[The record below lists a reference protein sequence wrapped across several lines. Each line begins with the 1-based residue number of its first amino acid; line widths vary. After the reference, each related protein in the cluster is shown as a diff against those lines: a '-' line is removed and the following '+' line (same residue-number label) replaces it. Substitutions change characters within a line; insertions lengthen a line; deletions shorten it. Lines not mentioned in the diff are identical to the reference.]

1 MTVEAAE
8 MLSAIGVAT
17 LILCGIA
24 ILLASIGIAIEE
36 SSQKVKF
43 WRLIW
48 RKFRAKY
55 LGEKKK

>member
-24 ILLASIGIAIEE
+24 ILLVSIGIVIEE

-48 RKFRAKY
+48 RKFRVKY